1 MITGWKDFPCISQ
14 GEKILKSLC
23 IHTASSMNLFT
34 TASYLV
40 TWAMFVPEILSHNW
54 RLIWFPRLLRVV
66 DSGGLGWV
74 EIDYSNHKEVGVPK
88 VTVPLLLRSVC
99 LPQYSSDSA
108 GSHSWEQGEG
118 PAKGRW
124 AGEPQ
129 GNWNILSREFWVLTA
144 PPESI
149 TAETS
154 QLKGS
159 GFLKCLM

>member
-1 MITGWKDFPCISQ
+1 MREK
-14 GEKILKSLC
+14 KILKSPC
-23 IHTASSMNLFT
+23 IQAASSTNLFT

-66 DSGGLGWV
+66 DGGGLGWV

-99 LPQYSSDSA
+99 LPQYSSESVA
-108 GSHSWEQGEG
+108 CCSREKGEG
-118 PAKGRW
+118 PANVRR

-129 GNWNILSREFWVLTA
+129 RNWNILSREFYVLMA

-154 QLKGS
+154 WLKGS
-159 GFLKCLM
+159 GFLECLM